1 MSEKLWCDIEIDFLK
16 LIYEYKGAVGVDDLL
31 HILESIYE
39 LKEDLFKKILERVTQ
54 KEYCIIERI
63 RKLDDTE
70 EEVVFVTYKGLVK
83 LSEEKDLSV
92 KKILKNQIAYELKC
106 EGYKTY
112 SDWLDVNRNR
122 LALEAEIT
130 RMFTRMFAG
139 VLADMCIILMS
150 PDDENEIKETLQEAI
165 EKTNGRTRKFPE
177 LSDSVAYTIIMAIYD
192 KLLSLIGTDKLRD
205 EAETTRNMIASY
217 MPERHAI
224 AIDFI

>member
-1 MSEKLWCDIEIDFLK
+1 MSEKLWRDIEIDFLK
-16 LIYEYKGAVGVDDLL
+16 LIYEYKGAVGVDDLF

-39 LKEDLFKKILERVTQ
+39 LKEDLFKRILERVTQ

-70 EEVVFVTYKGLVK
+70 EEVVFVTYKGLEE

-130 RMFTRMFAG
+130 RMFAC

-150 PDDENEIKETLQEAI
+150 PDDENEIKEMLQEAI

-177 LSDSVAYTIIMAIYD
+177 LSDSVAYTIIVAIYD
-192 KLLSLIGTDKLRD
+192 KMLSLIGTDKLRD
-205 EAETTRNMIASY
+205 EAEATRKLIASY